1 MISRRTLLLAVTAIG
16 LAAASRVAAQTYPS
30 RPITIVVP
38 FPAGGP
44 VDVVGRLLAERMR
57 ESLGVPVLIENV
69 AGGFGSI
76 AVGKVARA
84 AGDGYTIV
92 IGNWATFVVNGA
104 IFPLQYDLV
113 TDFAPI
119 GLITTQPYLIVA
131 RKTMPADDLKGLI
144 AWLKANPDKA
154 SQGTSGVGTPA
165 HVAG

>member
-1 MISRRTLLLAVTAIG
+1 MISKRALLLAVAAIGFG
-16 LAAASRVAAQTYPS
+16 LAAVSPVAAQTYPS

-57 ESLGVPVLIENV
+57 QSLGQPVLIENV
-69 AGGFGSI
+69 TGASGSI
-76 AVGKVARA
+76 AVGRVARA
-84 AGDGYTIV
+84 APDGYTIV

-113 TDFAPI
+113 KDFEPI
-119 GLITTQPYLIVA
+119 GLITTQPYLVVS

-144 AWLKANPDKA
+144 TSLKANTAMA
-154 SQGTSGVGTPA
+154 S
-165 HVAG
+165 

>member
-1 MISRRTLLLAVTAIG
+1 MISKRAMLLALAALGLGFAASPVTA
-16 LAAASRVAAQTYPS
+16 QTFPT

-57 ESLGVPVLIENV
+57 ESLGQPVLIENV
-69 AGGFGSI
+69 AGASGSI

-104 IFPLQYDLV
+104 IF
-113 TDFAPI
+113 
-119 GLITTQPYLIVA
+119 
-131 RKTMPADDLKGLI
+131 
-144 AWLKANPDKA
+144 
-154 SQGTSGVGTPA
+154 
-165 HVAG
+165 